1 MDMRNKDVEKII
13 GNAFEKSTP
22 KLFNK
27 ILEKCPNIETSN
39 ERISFWEKLSNL
51 FLSKKFAYSFSSF
64 ILILSITFVWMNQE
78 TPITQN
84 VFSVIAIDVNPSLV
98 LELDENDKVMNVI
111 KNNADAVIIIG
122 DMNLIDV
129 DYNVAVNAIIGS
141 MVTRGYLDEFKN
153 SVLLSIK
160 SDDVIHEAM
169 LMTDV
174 TQTVYNYLNS
184 SSISGS
190 VITQGLLEDEATKL
204 LAERLNISEAKAE
217 LIYDITL
224 LDPRVTVEELAMLS
238 INDLN
243 LFLESKNYIIE
254 NVGKVG
260 KASDLEYLS
269 KVEAYQLALSEIN
282 LNINDIV
289 DYEIDLEQE
298 DGTIVYKVKI
308 ETNESKYKLLI
319 DSKDGTIIQ
328 KEENLI
334 ENDDE
339 DDFPLEAL
347 TEEAVL
353 LLIANQL
360 GITVSMM
367 DDLDIDKETE
377 NGIAYFDIEFEY
389 NGLDYRL
396 EVDAVSGTI
405 LTNSLDET
413 GYSYKD
419 DEDEEEED
427 D

>member
-1 MDMRNKDVEKII
+1 MRNKDVEKII